1 MAEEAFPLVSIALYP
16 LQGGCSG
23 QVHALVVIADALTL
37 PLHPQGD
44 RHTLD
49 GVLFGVMFQMWIEM
63 EEGIS

>member
-49 GVLFGVMFQMWIEM
+49 GVLFG
-63 EEGIS
+63 